1 MSPTHEPMTT
11 GEIVRT
17 LDRLAAQ
24 VTSLRAELQ
33 PVITRD
39 AADAERFKVIER
51 RLDVLESW
59 QTWGARLVLGA
70 IVIGLLSL
78 VYTL

>member
-1 MSPTHEPMTT
+1 MTS
-11 GEIVRT
+11 GEIART
-17 LDRLAAQ
+17 LENLARQ
-24 VTSLRAELQ
+24 VTSLRNDLQ

-59 QTWGARLVLGA
+59 QTWGTRLVLGA